1 MVEPRL
7 VSDLMVRHWSAKD
20 YYQVVW
26 LGFSRREDG
35 YCVLYGCMTAA
46 LSCCHRVKKDE

>member
-20 YYQVVW
+20 
-26 LGFSRREDG
+26 
-35 YCVLYGCMTAA
+35 
-46 LSCCHRVKKDE
+46 